1 MRTMPCDKCWNKSI
15 CKVPSIWREGTQSAA
30 GRRGWSSGEPEN
42 RMTAQRRRSALE
54 NGRVSKAQK
63 ERKGTSGERNSM
75 NNGTEV

>member
-1 MRTMPCDKCWNKSI
+1 
-15 CKVPSIWREGTQSAA
+15 
-30 GRRGWSSGEPEN
+30 
-42 RMTAQRRRSALE
+42 MTAQRRRSALE